1 MPTITRPLFKLQ
13 IRHEIDVVLA
23 QKRVRDC
30 ARLVQLTSAGQT
42 KLATAVSELCRNVV
56 EHVGVGELR
65 LAMVSEPNGV
75 WLEAVVSDRGRGIG
89 NPDYWL
95 HTPVRPGARGRGLA
109 HARQLA
115 DEFDLRTS
123 AEQGTRVTLRQRL
136 PERTAV
142 VLTEAVLQQW
152 RQQLEQDG
160 SVSPYE
166 ELKTQNDH
174 LVRLYEELQQKN
186 QFAEQQIDVVSRL
199 NTELEKLN
207 QANEQLLRE
216 RQERNVLLQ
225 QANAELDAFAHT
237 VSHDLKAPLYNIQG
251 LTELISESLATGDLP
266 DISHSLSLMRQQ
278 TDWMNQLIQGILTY
292 ARAGRYELQKTTFAV
307 GELVQRV
314 VQSLRG
320 PAGLQLHIADDLP
333 TLHTEIIYLQQVFS
347 NLISN
352 AFKYHNRPNGNVWV
366 TVQRRPDHLEFC
378 VADDGPGIRAE
389 DQEHIFELFQVASTR
404 PVTDSSGVGL
414 AIVRKIVSEKGGR
427 VWVRSGDV
435 GTQFVFTWPL
445 SEVVP
450 CAPPAATAPTP

>member
-1 MPTITRPLFKLQ
+1 VPTTNRPLLQ
-13 IRHEIDVVLA
+13 LQLRHEIDVVLA
-23 QKRVRDC
+23 QKRTREC

-42 KLATAVSELCRNVV
+42 KFATAVSELCRNVV

-65 LAMVSEPNGV
+65 LAVISRPNST
-75 WLEAVVSDRGRGIG
+75 WLEAVVSDHGRGIG

-95 HTPVRPGARGRGLA
+95 NAAVRPGARGRGLA
-109 HARQLA
+109 NARHLA

-123 AEQGTRVTLRQRL
+123 AEQGTRITLRQRL
-136 PERTAV
+136 PDRSV
-142 VLTEAVLQQW
+142 PLTEAVLQQW
-152 RQQLEQDG
+152 RQQLAQDN

-166 ELKTQNDH
+166 EVKTQNDH

-186 QFAEQQIDVVSRL
+186 QFAEQQIAVVSRL

-216 RQERNVLLQ
+216 RQEHNAFLE

-251 LTELISESLATGDLP
+251 LAELISESLATGDLP
-266 DISHSLSLMRQQ
+266 DIAHSLGLMRQQ

-307 GELVQRV
+307 AELVHRV
-314 VQSLRG
+314 AQSLRG
-320 PAGLQLHIADDLP
+320 PAGLQLHVADDLP
-333 TLHTEIIYLQQVFS
+333 TLHTEAIYLQQIFS

-352 AFKYHNRPNGNVWV
+352 AFKYHDRPTGNVWV
-366 TVQRRPDHLEFC
+366 TVQYRADHLEFC

-389 DQEHIFELFQVASTR
+389 DQAHLFEMFQVVSTR

-414 AIVRKIVSEKGGR
+414 AIVRKIVSDKGGR
-427 VWVRSGDV
+427 VWINSGGR

-445 SEVVP
+445 NEVVA
-450 CAPPAATAPTP
+450 CPPAVALSPTP